1 MRVSTNQIY
10 QVSTDALNSNLAS
23 STTEQQRISSGIR
36 IDAVS
41 QDIAAVTQA
50 SGLLAVKAQA
60 SIFNSNLD
68 ELDMRYSESDQSLSV
83 IHGALGRISEAL
95 AQSQNAALS
104 SSDRSALGV
113 IIQSDAAAIA
123 AELRRSDSQG
133 RPLYSGGVAD
143 ANHPALL
150 VRPGQTLSAEIT
162 LSQADQDSIAA
173 LAGSGWATGTGLA
186 SSTSAQRADAHSL
199 VKRLQASALDA
210 RQQVGGRWQL
220 VSTYQNENQ
229 AVSDAANVARTNLV
243 GTDMVKSISDLS
255 VFSAQLQAARSLFV
269 RISANSLFDSL
280 R

>member
-1 MRVSTNQIY
+1 MRVSTNQTY
-10 QVSTDALNSNLAS
+10 QASTDALTSSLAS

-41 QDIAAVTQA
+41 QDVTAVTQA
-50 SGLLAVKAQA
+50 SSLSAVKAQA
-60 SIFNSNLD
+60 AIFNSNLD
-68 ELDMRYSESDQSLSV
+68 ELDSRYAQSDQSLSV
-83 IHGALGRISEAL
+83 IHDALGRMVEAL

-104 SSDRSALGV
+104 DRDRSALGV
-113 IIQSDAAAIA
+113 TIQGDAAAIA
-123 AELRRSDSQG
+123 AELKRLDSQG
-133 RPLYSGGVAD
+133 RPLYSGGLAD
-143 ANHPALL
+143 ADHPALL
-150 VRPGQTLSAEIT
+150 VRPGQTLGVEIT

-173 LAGSGWATGTGLA
+173 LAGSAWATGAGLA
-186 SSTSAQRADAHSL
+186 TSTSAQRADAQAL
-199 VKRLQASALDA
+199 VARLQDSALGA

-229 AVSDAANVARTNLV
+229 TVSDAATAARTSLV

-255 VFSAQLQAARSLFV
+255 LYSAQLQAARSLFG

>member
-10 QVSTDALNSNLAS
+10 QVSTDALNSSLAS
-23 STTEQQRISSGIR
+23 STAEQQRISSGNR

-41 QDIAAVTQA
+41 QDVAAVTQA

-60 SIFNSNLD
+60 AIFNSNLD
-68 ELDMRYSESDQSLSV
+68 ELDMRYAESDQSLSV

-95 AQSQNAALS
+95 AQSRNAALS
-104 SSDRSALGV
+104 ASDRSALGV
-113 IIQSDAAAIA
+113 TIQSDAAAIA
-123 AELRRSDSQG
+123 AELKRSDSQG

-143 ANHPALL
+143 ANRPALL
-150 VRPGQTLSAEIT
+150 VRPGQTLGAEIT

-173 LAGSGWATGTGLA
+173 LAGSGWASGAGLA
-186 SSTSAQRADAHSL
+186 SSTNEQRAAAQAL
-199 VKRLQASALDA
+199 VTRLQASALDA

-229 AVSDAANVARTNLV
+229 AVSDSANTARTSLV
-243 GTDMVKSISDLS
+243 GTDLVKSISDLTL
-255 VFSAQLQAARSLFV
+255 FSAQLQAARSLFG

>member
-60 SIFNSNLD
+60 AIFNSNLD
-68 ELDMRYSESDQSLSV
+68 ELEMRYSESDQSLSV
-83 IHGALGRISEAL
+83 IHDALGRISEAL
-95 AQSQNAALS
+95 AQSRNAALS
-104 SSDRSALGV
+104 ASDRRALGV
-113 IIQSDAAAIA
+113 TIQSDAAAIA
-123 AELRRSDSQG
+123 AELKRSDSQG

-173 LAGSGWATGTGLA
+173 LAGSDWATGTGLA

-199 VKRLQASALDA
+199 VTRMQASALEA

-229 AVSDAANVARTNLV
+229 AVSDAANIARTNLV
-243 GTDMVKSISDLS
+243 GTDMVKSISELA